1 MNGKDIGG
9 IAMEEEFDFENSK
22 PNPYAERLRKPVTM
36 NIDVK
41 IIEYF
46 KAESKR
52 TGIPYQNIIN
62 MYLLQCVEEGKH
74 IKLA

>member
-1 MNGKDIGG
+1 
-9 IAMEEEFDFENSK
+9 MEEEFDFENSK

-62 MYLLQCVEEGKH
+62 MYLLQCVEEDKH